1 MSIPFSERQH
11 KIIATAL
18 TGLACLILAG
28 LVLLTFQVIIRFMSA
43 FSSVLLPLVTAG
55 ILSLLLRPFA
65 HWVRAHSHLPASLS
79 VLTVFVCVL
88 TPVVLLSHFF
98 GLMLVQQFNQFIAAL
113 PGLLESL
120 WHFIDTYLPALA
132 KWMDA
137 EGGEALQ
144 EAWGEHQQ
152 AFLRVAMTGAQG
164 FFGFLGA
171 FGSFLGWLV
180 MPVYL
185 FFFMVAPP
193 FHVENFGQFFPF
205 LKEETRKDL
214 LFLVRQFVEIVV
226 TYFRGQFSVA
236 LIQGVMMA
244 VGFTVFG
251 LTNGFVL
258 GIIFGLSNLVPYLG
272 NLLGL
277 TVTLP
282 LAFMQPGGGW
292 GLVLA
297 VLGVLAVTQVV
308 ESYYLTPKI
317 IGNKTG
323 LHPMAVIFAM
333 FFWGRA
339 IGGIF
344 GLVVAVP
351 LTAFL
356 VVFWRLARE
365 KYLPKTAETPQTTPK
380 NKRQAASRK
389 G

>member
-1 MSIPFSERQH
+1 MSGLLTFTERQQ
-11 KIIATAL
+11 KIIATAV
-18 TGLACLILAG
+18 TGLACLVLAG
-28 LVLLTFQVIIRFMSA
+28 LVLLAFQVIIRFMSA
-43 FSSVLLPLVTAG
+43 FSTVFLPLAAAG

-65 HWVRAHSHLPASLS
+65 HWVRTRSHLPAPLS
-79 VLTVFVCVL
+79 VLAVFVCVL
-88 TPVVLLSHFF
+88 TPAILLLHFF
-98 GLMLVQQFNQFIAAL
+98 GLMLVQQFNHFISAL
-113 PGLLESL
+113 PGLLETL
-120 WHFIDTYLPALA
+120 RELINTHLPALA
-132 KWMDA
+132 NWLDVQNLETM
-137 EGGEALQ
+137 EQ
-144 EAWGEHQQ
+144 TWREHQQ
-152 AFLRVAMTGAQG
+152 AFLRFAVAGAEG
-164 FFGFLGA
+164 FFGILGT

-193 FHVENFGQFFPF
+193 FHVNNLGQFFLF
-205 LKEETRKDL
+205 LKEETRNDL

-236 LIQGVMMA
+236 LIQGVMLAM
-244 VGFTVFG
+244 GFSVFG
-251 LTNGFVL
+251 LANGLVL
-258 GIIFGLSNLVPYLG
+258 GMIFGLSNLVPYLG
-272 NLLGL
+272 NILGL
-277 TVTLP
+277 TVTIP

-356 VVFWRLARE
+356 VVFWRLAKE
-365 KYLPKTAETPQTTPK
+365 KYLPKAET
-380 NKRQAASRK
+380 SE